1 MEKRK
6 TNYFKEITSG
16 MDLFLAGILGVVFAF
31 VLHLVQKLDII
42 ILFFNKLNLPR
53 HIISYA
59 YSGLKGAGLFV
70 VIAVVVSL
78 FVNAFKRYVHKLDFV
93 LILAD
98 FFVLT
103 MLITTA
109 VAIRGATF
117 YYVVWGIALAFLAAI
132 TAIRFVRVNESSNEA
147 KLAVKDYMGAIARK
161 YNFPLIVGLGTLAG
175 SALFLAVRHLD
186 VTGIVKSIIPALAGV
201 KVLEIVFFL
210 GFGLAAL
217 WLGYCLITV
226 MNGRRSKVSI
236 ADAIFFGVA
245 VAAITCGY
253 YFTFDFGAVR
263 IRQILIWAVLVFAAV
278 AIVFVRSACVDSNIE
293 CDRTKKNSLNYY
305 GAFFEKYSFVLIA
318 AAIFVFAG
326 TLIHQVEFIPL
337 AAIFA
342 GSNAAYTLINVAFI
356 VYAIASTV
364 ALLVRGSLKSDEIN
378 LLDVNLF
385 GLGMVG
391 VLFFQDIL
399 FHFTAVK
406 FVIWLLLLAAVAGL
420 TALRV
425 KNADLSQYHEVVAY
439 EAPVAEEVA
448 EEIVEETPV
457 VEETVEEVVEESPVV
472 EEVAEEVVETK
483 EISIHRHLYTN
494 KLKFIKHKTKV
505 YYDSI
510 KNLLLSYGIKNRISK
525 KNESFRKKGLVAK
538 ISVSGKTL
546 RVHLPLDPTAYDVNR
561 YHQLDLSAKRAFKDV
576 PFTLKVKSDL
586 GYRRALEL
594 INSIIIAKGFKLKKG
609 YEPVDFVSTM
619 AVDGEAIFDKLNL
632 LDKLT
637 DSADVTYAEQ
647 FNGEELPTI
656 ERITSFIPAL
666 PTVNDELNHRDGLT
680 AVVTID
686 DALLEKMG
694 DAVIS
699 TETLKAAEIIGDSIE
714 RINIVLAT
722 TLTRSISVVCD
733 EIDLPSAIAILALNG
748 KIAYYT
754 KRRISDTPI
763 IEIPNDVDVK

>member
-42 ILFFNKLNLPR
+42 
-53 HIISYA
+53 SYA

-70 VIAVVVSL
+70 VIAAVVSL

-117 YYVVWGIALAFLAAI
+117 YYVVWGIALAFLVAI

-293 CDRTKKNSLNYY
+293 CDRTKKNSLN
-305 GAFFEKYSFVLIA
+305 I
-318 AAIFVFAG
+318 
-326 TLIHQVEFIPL
+326 
-337 AAIFA
+337 
-342 GSNAAYTLINVAFI
+342 
-356 VYAIASTV
+356 
-364 ALLVRGSLKSDEIN
+364 
-378 LLDVNLF
+378 
-385 GLGMVG
+385 
-391 VLFFQDIL
+391 
-399 FHFTAVK
+399 
-406 FVIWLLLLAAVAGL
+406 
-420 TALRV
+420 
-425 KNADLSQYHEVVAY
+425 
-439 EAPVAEEVA
+439 
-448 EEIVEETPV
+448 
-457 VEETVEEVVEESPVV
+457 
-472 EEVAEEVVETK
+472 
-483 EISIHRHLYTN
+483 
-494 KLKFIKHKTKV
+494 
-505 YYDSI
+505 
-510 KNLLLSYGIKNRISK
+510 
-525 KNESFRKKGLVAK
+525 
-538 ISVSGKTL
+538 
-546 RVHLPLDPTAYDVNR
+546 
-561 YHQLDLSAKRAFKDV
+561 
-576 PFTLKVKSDL
+576 
-586 GYRRALEL
+586 
-594 INSIIIAKGFKLKKG
+594 
-609 YEPVDFVSTM
+609 
-619 AVDGEAIFDKLNL
+619 
-632 LDKLT
+632 
-637 DSADVTYAEQ
+637 
-647 FNGEELPTI
+647 
-656 ERITSFIPAL
+656 
-666 PTVNDELNHRDGLT
+666 
-680 AVVTID
+680 
-686 DALLEKMG
+686 
-694 DAVIS
+694 
-699 TETLKAAEIIGDSIE
+699 
-714 RINIVLAT
+714 
-722 TLTRSISVVCD
+722 
-733 EIDLPSAIAILALNG
+733 
-748 KIAYYT
+748 
-754 KRRISDTPI
+754 
-763 IEIPNDVDVK
+763 